1 MNVKKKRCFCF
12 VFLLSLTFDSTVN
25 SESLNHTA
33 KYNQNQSML
42 AYASTIMEFT
52 VVALVCCCCC
62 YFFSRLRKFGEVI
75 SDILT
80 TQSWHF
86 AFCMCVYGC
95 MLLDFFLISIRFF
108 PSLQSGKMEDYIDWK
123 MSFNISYLETSEIDP
138 HSTLSISVHSVWHFI
153 IFFFW

>member
-1 MNVKKKRCFCF
+1 MKKKRCFCF

-108 PSLQSGKMEDYIDWK
+108 LLYNLAKWK
-123 MSFNISYLETSEIDP
+123 TILIEKCLLIF
-138 HSTLSISVHSVWHFI
+138 HTLKLPKSIHI
-153 IFFFW
+153 PP